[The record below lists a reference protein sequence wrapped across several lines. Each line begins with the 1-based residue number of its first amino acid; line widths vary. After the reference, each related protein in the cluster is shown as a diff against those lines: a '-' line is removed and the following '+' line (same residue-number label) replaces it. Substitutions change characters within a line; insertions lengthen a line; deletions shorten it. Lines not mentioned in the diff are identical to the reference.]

1 MIFFRTIDRYV
12 AREFMRLFL
21 LFSLA
26 VPLLFVLG
34 DWTDNID
41 KFSERGVPL
50 GNVLLGYVYQLPMF
64 ISWSLPVGALIATV
78 FTVNNMTRHSEM
90 TAAKAGG
97 VSFFRALAV
106 LPLLGIGVTLLGL
119 VLTEIVPATTLRQKE
134 YFGEVPSRDGMSH
147 DVVYA
152 GPEGHVYTIR
162 RVLEEGPSL
171 GGVIIEKPA
180 GNGAPM
186 MHIAAAEAFHTPE
199 TGWTLHRGVYRLI
212 DVDSGTEQAF
222 RFEQMRLAAFV
233 ESAEQLMAR
242 PKKSEE
248 MRYAEMGSFIDM
260 LQRSG
265 NRPLRLMTE
274 RAQKIAIPVATLII
288 ILFGAPLANSSA
300 RGGAAY
306 GMGVSLGVTIFYLML
321 FKLTG
326 AAGNAGMIDPMVAA
340 WAPNVLFLVAAVVLL
355 VRVRT

>member
-1 MIFFRTIDRYV
+1 MMFFRTIDRYV
-12 AREFMRLFL
+12 AREFIRIFM

-26 VPLLFVLG
+26 TPLLFILG

-41 KFSERGVPL
+41 KYSERGIPL
-50 GNVLLGYVYQLPMF
+50 GNVVLGYLYQMPLF

-106 LPLLGIGVTLLGL
+106 LPVLGIGVTLLGL
-119 VLTEIVPATTLRQKE
+119 VLTEIVPSATTRKKE
-134 YFGEVPSRDGMSH
+134 LFGEVASREGMSH

-162 RVLEEGPSL
+162 RVMLQGPSL
-171 GGVIIEKPA
+171 GGLTIEKRSGA
-180 GNGAPM
+180 GQPM
-186 MHIAAAEAFHTPE
+186 LHIAASEAFHSDS
-199 TGWTLHRGVYRLI
+199 TGWTLSNGVFRRMDI
-212 DVDSGTEQAF
+212 DSGDERAF
-222 RFEQMRLAAFV
+222 RFETMRLAAFV
-233 ESAEQLMAR
+233 EDAEQLIAR
-242 PKKSEE
+242 TKDSEE
-248 MRYAEMGSFIDM
+248 MRYAELGTFIEV

-265 NRPLRLMTE
+265 NRPLKLMTE

-288 ILFGAPLANSSA
+288 ILFGATLANTSA

-306 GMGVSLGVTIFYLML
+306 GIGISLGVTIFYLML
-321 FKLTG
+321 FKLTV
-326 AAGNAGMIDPMVAA
+326 AAGSAGLMPPIWAA
-340 WAPNVLFLVAAVVLL
+340 WAPNVLFFFAALL
-355 VRVRT
+355 LLTRVKT